1 MYTEKKIASALIQ
14 KVFGGTGILPVRV
27 HGLKT
32 CVTIILEKVLISC
45 SYRWILILSCV
56 DMFFFETFTLEV
68 KTTAGTDILDLT
80 AAVAAQVEQIGVA
93 EGLLTLFISGS
104 TAALTTIE
112 FETGV
117 VNDLRAAIDRL
128 FPREIPY
135 EHDRRWGD
143 GNGYSHVRAAFLK
156 PCLSI
161 PIAGGRLR
169 LGAWQQIVLLDFDNR
184 PRQRSILGQVIGSR
198 PSNG

>member
-1 MYTEKKIASALIQ
+1 
-14 KVFGGTGILPVRV
+14 
-27 HGLKT
+27 
-32 CVTIILEKVLISC
+32 
-45 SYRWILILSCV
+45 
-56 DMFFFETFTLEV
+56 MFFLETFTLEV
-68 KTTAGTDILDLT
+68 MTSAGTDILDLT

-104 TAALTTIE
+104 TAALSTIE

-128 FPREIPY
+128 FPSEIPY

-156 PCLSI
+156 PSLSI
-161 PIAGGRLR
+161 PIAGGRLL
-169 LGAWQQIVLLDFDNR
+169 LGTWQQVVLLDFDNR
-184 PRQRSILGQVIGSR
+184 PRQRSIQGQVIGSR